1 MLLTLG
7 DVNMIEEKQIFFFT
21 GSVPSG
27 TIVPRAAKHF
37 CKMLW
42 FNLKFQSKLS
52 VFPLVLVDLRRY
64 LLNCSATHF
73 FTNYFFTHFKFVQV
87 FLYICRSTCKL
98 VLPLNLFR
106 FSFCICKRMCFTTP
120 TFVSVLFWFF
130 SSSCAS
136 PNSPQGVSITLPTLK
151 LPPDALSTASFSVC
165 WQHLTQTKHWLIW
178 MENQTVTSLLQ
189 ERFPVKLFKPCH
201 QNRLDQN
208 LIFFL

>member
-1 MLLTLG
+1 
-7 DVNMIEEKQIFFFT
+7 
-21 GSVPSG
+21 
-27 TIVPRAAKHF
+27 
-37 CKMLW
+37 MLW

-87 FLYICRSTCKL
+87 FLYICLSTCKL

-106 FSFCICKRMCFTTP
+106 FSFCIARE
-120 TFVSVLFWFF
+120 FVSLLLHLFRFCFVFF
-130 SSSCAS
+130 SNCAS

-178 MENQTVTSLLQ
+178 MENQTVTSLLR

-201 QNRLDQN
+201 QNRIDQN
-208 LIFFL
+208 LNFFL